1 VDANGNL
8 LKRMYEAQ
16 LGNIV
21 HLAQKV
27 LGSLSPF
34 EVSCLVGAGQRACC
48 CSACSE
54 ADVG

>member
-1 VDANGNL
+1 MDANGNL

-21 HLAQKV
+21 HPAQKV

-34 EVSCLVGAGQRACC
+34 EVSCLVGAGAARLLLQCLQ
-48 CSACSE
+48 
-54 ADVG
+54 